1 MPSPAAS
8 PLYCRGVT
16 PDWRARILDEVD
28 ARTDEML
35 GLLTEMVRAP
45 SVSGS
50 DEENQSQFDLG
61 RAFDQLGL
69 ETDHWQVPLEQTLA
83 DPTFPGCEVARTEA
97 WGLVGRSPGRG
108 DGASLMLNG
117 HIDVVPPGPADTWRT
132 RDPWS
137 GQVVGGNLHGRG
149 ACDMKGGL
157 VSAVWA
163 VAAVRTS
170 GAPLRGDVLVASV
183 QGEEDGGLGSFATL
197 QRGWRADACVI
208 PEPTS
213 LDIVPANAGALTFR
227 LRIPGQATHA
237 SRHLEGIS
245 AIGKLWPIW
254 QALQQLEQARNT
266 HVDPLFARWELPYP
280 ICIGT
285 VSSGVWASSVPDL
298 LVAEGRLGVAIDEP
312 VETARAAFEEAVAD
326 ACERDGWLRHHPVEV
341 EWWGGQFASGRLSPG
356 SPLLKQMRAA
366 HEAVAGGRRQ
376 QVWGASYGS
385 DLRLMEAAGVPTLQY
400 GPGDAAL
407 AHSTDELVPVAEVRT
422 AARALAL
429 LALDICGV

>member
-1 MPSPAAS
+1 MS
-8 PLYCRGVT
+8 
-16 PDWRARILDEVD
+16 PDWHARILDEVD
-28 ARTDEML
+28 SRTDAML
-35 GLLTEMVRAP
+35 RLLSDMVRAP

-50 DEENQSQFDLG
+50 EEENQSQADLS
-61 RAFDQLGL
+61 RAFDRLGL

-83 DPTFPGCEVARTEA
+83 DPTFPGWEVPRSEA

-108 DGASLMLNG
+108 DGPSLMLNG
-117 HIDVVPPGPADTWRT
+117 HIDVVPPGPPEAWRT

-137 GQVVGGNLHGRG
+137 GRVVDGNLHGRG

-163 VAAVRTS
+163 VAALRAS
-170 GAPLRGDVLVASV
+170 GVPLRGDVLIASV

-227 LRIPGQATHA
+227 LRIPGHATHA

-245 AIGKLWPIW
+245 AIGKLWPVW
-254 QALQQLEQARNT
+254 TALQELERARNA
-266 HVDPLFARWELPYP
+266 HVDPLFDRWELPYP

-298 LVAEGRLGVAIDEP
+298 LVAEGRLGVALDEP
-312 VETARAAFEEAVAD
+312 VEQARLALEEAILD
-326 ACERDGWLRHHPVEV
+326 ACERDPWLRHHPVEV
-341 EWWGGQFASGRLSPG
+341 EWWGGQFASGRLSAD
-356 SPLLKQMRAA
+356 SPLLGQMRTA
-366 HEAVAGGRRQ
+366 HQAVAGGRRQ
-376 QVWGASYGS
+376 EVWGASYGS

-407 AHSTDELVPVAEVRT
+407 AHSTDELVPVEEVRT
-422 AARALAL
+422 AARALAV
-429 LALDICGV
+429 LALHLCGV

>member
-1 MPSPAAS
+1 MA
-8 PLYCRGVT
+8 
-16 PDWRARILDEVD
+16 PDWRARVLDELD
-28 ARTDEML
+28 GRTDEMV
-35 GLLTEMVRAP
+35 GLLSDMVRVP

-50 DEENQSQFDLG
+50 DEENSSQAELGKVFD
-61 RAFDQLGL
+61 RMGL
-69 ETDHWQVPLEQTLA
+69 DTDHWQVPLEQTLA
-83 DPTFPGCEVARTEA
+83 DPTFPGSEVARTEA

-108 DGASLMLNG
+108 DGPSLMLNA

-137 GQVVGGNLHGRG
+137 GRVIGGNLHGRG

-163 VAAVRTS
+163 VASLRAS
-170 GAPLRGDVLVASV
+170 GVPLRGDVLLASV

-227 LRIPGQATHA
+227 LRIPGHATHA

-254 QALQQLEQARNT
+254 QALQQLEQARNA

-312 VETARAAFEEAVAD
+312 VEHARAAFEEAVAD
-326 ACERDGWLRHHPVEV
+326 ACERDRWLRHHPVEV
-341 EWWGGQFASGRLSPG
+341 EWWGGQFASGRLSPD
-356 SPLLKQMRAA
+356 SPLLGQMRAA

-429 LALDICGV
+429 LALDVCGV